1 MNFFIF
7 FISFFTVAFSFIIL
21 ISLFKNCTL
30 AEATKIMKNSLKE
43 IFAEVFDTTPAKIFY
58 PSIVGYDGMTIK
70 LDLVNNAFESV
81 AQNFKTCFCTR
92 ASVSKTGDE
101 VGYFFDISRNDDSI
115 SKQDLLKII
124 KKQSEKILSNN
135 LQYYGIFMPT
145 SPMVCVA
152 LNENELRIAFARTQE
167 GIRHI
172 ADYNRKM
179 YFSKNTHKKEQSFEE
194 KWHE

>member
-7 FISFFTVAFSFIIL
+7 LILFLTAIICFIVL
-21 ISLFKNCTL
+21 ISLFKNCPL
-30 AEATKIMKNSLKE
+30 SEATKIMKNSLKE
-43 IFAEVFDTTPAKIFY
+43 IFAEVFDTAPAKVFY

-70 LDLVNNAFESV
+70 LDLVNDAFESV
-81 AQNFKTCFCTR
+81 EKNFKTCFCTR

-115 SKQDLLKII
+115 SKQDLLKIV
-124 KKQSEKILSNN
+124 KKQAEQILSNN

-179 YFSKNTHKKEQSFEE
+179 YFSKNTPKKEQSFEE